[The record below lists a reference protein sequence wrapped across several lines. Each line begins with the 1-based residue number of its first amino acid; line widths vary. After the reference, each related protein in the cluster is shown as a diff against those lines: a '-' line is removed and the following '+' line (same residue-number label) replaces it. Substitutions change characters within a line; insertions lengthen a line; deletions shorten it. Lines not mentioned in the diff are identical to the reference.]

1 MTKAEP
7 AGRCHRGGTHD
18 CFRRRRRSETD
29 GRRQRQRSTHLSQ
42 GHLSHGRQSTTP
54 WRRERSAASSP
65 SSPDRT
71 VQIRLR
77 HPALVIIDH
86 NSASVPASLPLTA
99 AQGSSETVH
108 CKLSSF
114 VIDEK
119 DVRPRWPKR
128 YTALPAISRQVGQCE
143 TDTILTHGTF
153 SAPPAGPLGWSAP
166 LAWPLRQSPL
176 YPRRDPWGI
185 ANKMPTDRWEWDR
198 PPSLYNILLNP
209 FSSPRGDASLPNRQT
224 DRHQTQYP
232 PLSRDR

>member
-65 SSPDRT
+65 SSPDCT

-153 SAPPAGPLGWSAP
+153 SAPPAGPLGHCQQNAD
-166 LAWPLRQSPL
+166 RQMGMGQTSFPVQHFTESVQQSQ
-176 YPRRDPWGI
+176 RRCV
-185 ANKMPTDRWEWDR
+185 
-198 PPSLYNILLNP
+198 PPEHA
-209 FSSPRGDASLPNRQT
+209 DRQT
-224 DRHQTQYP
+224 SNSISPIITRQIITFIRWRLLTSTSTSWD
-232 PLSRDR
+232 

>member
-18 CFRRRRRSETD
+18 WFRRRRRSETD

-128 YTALPAISRQVGQCE
+128 YTCRVLSLS
-143 TDTILTHGTF
+143 D
-153 SAPPAGPLGWSAP
+153 
-166 LAWPLRQSPL
+166 
-176 YPRRDPWGI
+176 RRY
-185 ANKMPTDRWEWDR
+185 
-198 PPSLYNILLNP
+198 SLNP
-209 FSSPRGDASLPNRQT
+209 LSQT
-224 DRHQTQYP
+224 RIDWVGRYRIRLTFK
-232 PLSRDR
+232 LSCVWH